1 MKEVILACITGLLF
15 FALLIGSMVIDNQ
28 IKHKCTVS
36 GMMAGYDASEIR
48 AICNVK

>member
-1 MKEVILACITGLLF
+1 MKEGILACITGLLF
-15 FALLIGSMVIDNQ
+15 IAMMIGIAAYHTETQ
-28 IKHKCTVS
+28 HKCTVS